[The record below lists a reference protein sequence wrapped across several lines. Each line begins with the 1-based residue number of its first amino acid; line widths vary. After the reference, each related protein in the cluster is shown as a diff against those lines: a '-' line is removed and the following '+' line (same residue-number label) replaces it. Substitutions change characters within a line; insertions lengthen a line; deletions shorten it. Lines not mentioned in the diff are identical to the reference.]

1 MHCAV
6 FGPIGLVVI
15 QATSLCNLDCSY
27 CYLPDR
33 QKRHQF
39 DLNQLPLL
47 LLRIYESPF
56 WGPHLSI
63 LWHAGEPLTLPCS
76 YYDEATKCLEKAT
89 AELQQQGVVIDQHI
103 QTNATLIIDQVAA
116 CIKRNQIEVGVSF
129 EGPECIHDSHRRFRN
144 GNGSHR
150 LTMRGI
156 RTLQDHDIPFHA
168 IAVLTHEALDQ
179 PDEMYEFLRDEGIH
193 HVGFNVEE
201 QEGVHAH
208 SSMQGLR
215 REKQYREFLRRF
227 WRRNQRDGFPI
238 KLREFDQVLEMISVG
253 QRLRQNEMN
262 RPYSILSVDAAGN
275 FSTFDPE
282 LLSVETERYGL
293 FNLGNLRDLSLEDAT
308 QTEAFRQLQHDM
320 NAGMAQCRSQCDYY
334 GFCGGGTG
342 SNKYWEHGTLN
353 ASETCAC
360 RFSTKIPV
368 DVLLEQL
375 EEQSA
380 TAS

>member
-1 MHCAV
+1 
-6 FGPIGLVVI
+6 
-15 QATSLCNLDCSY
+15 
-27 CYLPDR
+27 
-33 QKRHQF
+33 
-39 DLNQLPLL
+39 
-47 LLRIYESPF
+47 
-56 WGPHLSI
+56 
-63 LWHAGEPLTLPCS
+63 
-76 YYDEATKCLEKAT
+76 
-89 AELQQQGVVIDQHI
+89 
-103 QTNATLIIDQVAA
+103 
-116 CIKRNQIEVGVSF
+116 
-129 EGPECIHDSHRRFRN
+129 
-144 GNGSHR
+144 
-150 LTMRGI
+150 
-156 RTLQDHDIPFHA
+156 
-168 IAVLTHEALDQ
+168 
-179 PDEMYEFLRDEGIH
+179 MYEFLRDEGIH